1 MADKAKNVVLNFKM
15 DGQVQYANTLKQIN
29 AVMNSAAKEY
39 RNHIAAMGKDAS
51 ATDKLR
57 AEKKKLEIQM
67 EGAKKRTKML
77 RDEYEEMAKDTS
89 TTTEQLTKMYNR
101 VLDAENAEMK
111 LQKSL
116 ERVNEGLSDQAQE
129 AREAMS
135 DLDGLKS
142 ESKLLEAE
150 QKKLTSSFKLQNA
163 ELGENATE
171 AERAELAQKQL
182 KSQMDLTERTVSN
195 LERQLEASK
204 KIYGENSIEVMQLE
218 SKLNNARST
227 IKKFGSSLEGIEDSS
242 QKADDGIAK
251 LGKKMDLNNLLEAT
265 ELLQGISE
273 KLLEL
278 GKNSIGAALLF
289 GDSQTNLR
297 ANLGLT
303 EEKAEELNEV
313 VDDVFRNGVV
323 ASVED
328 ATQAVFIT
336 KQAFRDL
343 NNVDLEDITN
353 KIIAISKRTGTDVQ
367 ENVNAASKL
376 MMEFG
381 LTGEDALD
389 LIATG
394 YQNNLNKSDDFTD
407 TLNEYAPL
415 FADAGFSADQML
427 SMLKSGME
435 GGAMNTDKVAD
446 AVKELQIRFG
456 DGSFEKNIDSFS
468 KGTQSLFKQWQDGKV
483 SMADVMSSIQKDIQK
498 MDSSKQQEALSLL
511 ATQFEDL
518 GVRGSISLLG
528 IGDSLVETTGK
539 AEEFA
544 EKAPGEKWESSMR
557 ELQESL
563 VPIGQGIV
571 DTLTPII
578 DKLAEMGD
586 WFSKLPG
593 PVKTFT
599 LVFGALVTLM
609 GIAIP
614 IILGVAAA
622 AVALEVPLLPLI
634 GTVLAVTAA
643 ISAMIAIGVA
653 LYKNWDTVKEKAQ
666 LLWNKLGPFKG
677 LFMSLVG
684 PIASVIAIGVKLYQ
698 NWDKIKE
705 KADALKEKVANLF
718 KGIKWELP
726 KLKLPKISVSGKF
739 SLDPPSVPKFKI
751 KWNAKGAIF
760 TQPTIFGA
768 YGGQLQGGGEAGP
781 EAALPLNEENLGAIG
796 RGIAATMKGVSQ
808 PIVVQLVADARTL
821 AEVVVD
827 PVTEMQNFKSNTKR
841 IFEGRPAY

>member
-67 EGAKKRTKML
+67 EGSKKRTKML
-77 RDEYEEMAKDTS
+77 RDEYDAMAKDTS

-101 VLDAENAEMK
+101 VLDAENAEIK

-135 DLDGLKS
+135 KLDAMKS

-150 QKKLTSSFKLQNA
+150 QKSLTSAFKLQNA
-163 ELGENATE
+163 ELGENASE
-171 AERAELAQKQL
+171 ADRAELAQKQL
-182 KSQMDLTERTVSN
+182 KSQMELTERTVSN
-195 LERQLEASK
+195 LERQLTASK

-218 SKLNNARST
+218 SKLNNARTT
-227 IKKFGSSLEGIEDSS
+227 IKKFGSSIDGIDDSS
-242 QKADDGIAK
+242 KKANDGISN
-251 LGKKMDLNNLLEAT
+251 LGKKMDLNNMLEAT
-265 ELLQGISE
+265 ELLQGISD
-273 KLLEL
+273 KLLEI
-278 GKNSIGAALLF
+278 GSSSIGAALLF
-289 GDSQTNLR
+289 GDSQTSLQ

-303 EEKAEELNEV
+303 EEKAEELNDV

-323 ASVED
+323 GSVED
-328 ATQAVFIT
+328 ATQAVIIT

-343 NNVDLEDITN
+343 NNVELENLTN
-353 KIIAISKRTGTDVQ
+353 KIIAISKRTETDVK

-381 LTGEDALD
+381 LTGEEALD
-389 LIATG
+389 LIADG
-394 YQNNLNKSDDFTD
+394 YQNNLNKADDFTD

-427 SMLKSGME
+427 QMLKSGME
-435 GGAMNTDKVAD
+435 GGALNTDKVAD

-456 DGSFEKNIDSFS
+456 DGSFEKEIDKFS
-468 KGTQSLFKQWQDGKV
+468 KGTQGLFKDWQIGKV
-483 SMADVMSSIQKDIQK
+483 SMSEVMSSIQKDIQK

-518 GVRGSISLLG
+518 GVRGSVSLLG
-528 IGDSLVETTGK
+528 VSDSLVDTTGK

-544 EKAPGEKWESSMR
+544 QKAPGEKWESSMR

-563 VPIGQGIV
+563 VPIGQDIV

-578 DKLAEMGD
+578 DTMAKLGD
-586 WFSKLPG
+586 WFNKLPG

-599 LVFGALVTLM
+599 LVFGALVTII
-609 GIAIP
+609 GIATP
-614 IILGVAAA
+614 IILALAA
-622 AVALEVPLLPLI
+622 AVTALEVPLLPII

-643 ISAMIAIGVA
+643 IAALIAIGVA
-653 LYKNWDTVKEKAQ
+653 LYKNWDTVKAKAVE
-666 LLWNKLGPFKG
+666 LWNKLGPFKG
-677 LFMSLVG
+677 VFLALTG
-684 PIASVIAIGVKLYQ
+684 PIGTLISMGIKLYK
-698 NWDKIKE
+698 NWDTIKE
-705 KADALKEKVANLF
+705 KAEALKEKVANLF
-718 KGIKWELP
+718 TGIKWELP

-739 SLDPPSVPKFKI
+739 SLDPPSIPKFKI

-781 EAALPLNEENLGAIG
+781 EAALPLNEENLSAIG
-796 RGIAATMKGVSQ
+796 RGIASTMRDIKQSIQ
-808 PIVVQLVADARTL
+808 IIMMTPDAQVL
-821 AEVVVD
+821 AEMVVD
-827 PVTEMQNFKSNTKR
+827 PVTEIQEFKKNRFK
-841 IFEGRPAY
+841 